1 MEIRFASPS
10 DLEQVVLI
18 EQANFSKVEQI
29 AESVLAMYLTSLSK
43 TCLVMEH
50 DGEVAGYLLSCPSEA
65 DTVTDDIFYL
75 AEGGISTGQH
85 LAIASLSVVPNYQG
99 QGVGTLLLAGL
110 KEVAAQ
116 GNYQGIA
123 LTCKESLI
131 KYYQF
136 NQFED
141 KGPSQSQFGGK
152 DWYDMYWKA

>member
-10 DLEQVVLI
+10 DVEEVVLI
-18 EQANFSKVEQI
+18 ENTNFSKEEQLT
-29 AESVLAMYLTSLSK
+29 ESVLAMYLTSLSE

-50 DGEVAGYLLSCPSEA
+50 DGEIAGYLLSCPSES

-75 AEGGISTGQH
+75 AEGSISTGQH
-85 LAIASLSVVPNYQG
+85 LAIASLSVAPNYQG
-99 QGVGTLLLAGL
+99 QGVGTLLLAVL

-131 KYYQF
+131 QYYQF

-152 DWYDMYWKA
+152 YWYDMYWKA